1 MTVLARLHYNPQLIL
16 TFESYNERYEGSYP
30 DLSFKADV
38 RFRFTG
44 NFRIQ
49 ATNVVKLGGLSKTI
63 SRWDLNY
70 IQDSGWYYLGQIND
84 PMYCNRQRSFEWNV
98 SCQGWPNLSGKVI
111 FTTPKI
117 ELPTYEVKITDI
129 NSTSISIYGRL
140 KTNPYNLYTLR
151 IYSKETQKFI
161 VDKLNGTHVVSGLKG
176 STNYEFHI
184 EPFMADCSGSYLLQT
199 VLNATT
205 LEDYKK
211 ISVTSVDVTISHIDD
226 KYDNAVC
233 VAHTTDDAH
242 VTKSCWDYDG
252 LGDGITSNNLTKEFK
267 VSNGN
272 EYRMFVYVTDTL
284 GRMSD
289 FYYFYIIA
297 SASYREVWVFD
308 GNNWKKGKSL
318 VLSSDGKTFEKCRLY
333 CDTGLQWKGAKRY
346 GED

>member
-1 MTVLARLHYNPQLIL
+1 MTVLATLQYNPQLIL
-16 TFESYNERYEGSYP
+16 TFESYNEKYEGSYP
-30 DLSFKADV
+30 NLVFKADV
-38 RFRFTG
+38 RFRYTG
-44 NFRIQ
+44 NFKIQ

-63 SRWDLNY
+63 SRWDTSY
-70 IQDSGWYYLGQIND
+70 ITDSGWYYLGQINE
-84 PMYCNRQRSFEWNV
+84 PMYCNRQRSFKWDA
-98 SCQGWPNLSGKVI
+98 SCQGWPNLLGKANL
-111 FTTPKI
+111 TTPKI
-117 ELPTYEVKITDI
+117 ELPTYEAKITDI

-151 IYSKETQKFI
+151 IYSSETQKFI
-161 VDKLNGTHVVSGLKG
+161 VDKLNGTHVVNGLKG
-176 STNYEFHI
+176 STSYEFHI

-233 VAHTTDDAH
+233 VAHTTDDEH

-289 FYYFYIIA
+289 YYYFYIIA

-308 GNNWKKGKSL
+308 GNKWRKGKSF

>member
-1 MTVLARLHYNPQLIL
+1 MTVLARLQYNPQLIL
-16 TFESYNERYEGSYP
+16 TFESYNEKYEGSYP
-30 DLSFKADV
+30 NLKFKADV
-38 RFRFTG
+38 RFRYTG
-44 NFRIQ
+44 NFKIQ

-63 SRWDLNY
+63 SRWDTSY
-70 IQDSGWYYLGQIND
+70 ITDSGWYYLGQINE
-84 PMYCNRQRSFEWNV
+84 PMYCNRQRSFEWNA
-98 SCQGWPNLSGKVI
+98 SCQGWPNLSGKARL
-111 FTTPKI
+111 TTPKI
-117 ELPTYEVKITDI
+117 ELPTYEAKITDI

-151 IYSKETQKFI
+151 IYSKSTQKFI

-176 STNYEFHI
+176 STSYEFHI

-233 VAHTTDDAH
+233 VAHTTDDEH
-242 VTKSCWDYDG
+242 VTKSCWDYGG
-252 LGDGITSNNLTKEFK
+252 LGDGIASNNLTKEFK

-289 FYYFYIIA
+289 YYYFYIIA

-308 GNNWKKGKSL
+308 GNKWRKGKSF

>member
-1 MTVLARLHYNPQLIL
+1 MTVLATLQYNPQLIL

-30 DLSFKADV
+30 NLTFKADV

-44 NFRIQ
+44 NFKIQ

-70 IQDSGWYYLGQIND
+70 VQDSGWYYLGQIND
-84 PMYCNRQRSFEWNV
+84 PMYCNRQRYFEWNV
-98 SCQGWPNLSGKVI
+98 SCQGWPNLSGTVK

-117 ELPTYEVKITDI
+117 ELPTYEAKITDI

-151 IYSKETQKFI
+151 IYSNETQKFI
-161 VDKLNGTHVVSGLKG
+161 VDKLDGTHVVSGLKG

-242 VTKSCWDYDG
+242 VTKSHWDYDG

-289 FYYFYIIA
+289 YYYFYIIA

-308 GNNWKKGKSL
+308 GNQWRKGKSL

>member
-1 MTVLARLHYNPQLIL
+1 MTVLATLQYNPQLIL

-30 DLSFKADV
+30 NLRFKADV

-44 NFRIQ
+44 NFKIQ
-49 ATNVVKLGGLSKTI
+49 ATNVVRLGGLSKTI

-70 IQDSGWYYLGQIND
+70 IHDSGWYYLGQIND

-98 SCQGWPNLSGKVI
+98 SCQGWPNLSGKVK

-151 IYSKETQKFI
+151 IYSKGTQKFI
-161 VDKLNGTHVVSGLKG
+161 VDKLDGTHVVSGLKG

-242 VTKSCWDYDG
+242 VTKSHWDYDG

-289 FYYFYIIA
+289 YYYFYIIA

-308 GNNWKKGKSL
+308 GSNWKKGKSL

>member
-1 MTVLARLHYNPQLIL
+1 MTVLARLQYNPQLIL
-16 TFESYNERYEGSYP
+16 TFESYNEKYEGSYP
-30 DLSFKADV
+30 NLKFKADV
-38 RFRFTG
+38 RFRYTG
-44 NFRIQ
+44 NFKIQ

-63 SRWDLNY
+63 SRWDTSY
-70 IQDSGWYYLGQIND
+70 ITDSGWYYLGQINE
-84 PMYCNRQRSFEWNV
+84 PMYCNRQRSFEWIA
-98 SCQGWPNLSGKVI
+98 SCQGWPNLSGKARL
-111 FTTPKI
+111 TTPKI

-151 IYSKETQKFI
+151 IYSSTTQKFI

-184 EPFMADCSGSYLLQT
+184 EPFMADLSGSYLLQT

-252 LGDGITSNNLTKEFK
+252 LGDGIASNNLTKEFK

-289 FYYFYIIA
+289 YYYFYIIA

-308 GNNWKKGKSL
+308 GNKWRKGKSF
-318 VLSSDGKTFEKCRLY
+318 VLSSDGKAFEKCRLY